1 MWEIEIVE
9 NCRRWVEK
17 EKKEKKKKTD
27 SYFSLLADNFVQVKS
42 KQATLNIHKNEW

>member
-1 MWEIEIVE
+1 MSRE
-9 NCRRWVEK
+9 RK
-17 EKKEKKKKTD
+17 ERKKKKKTD